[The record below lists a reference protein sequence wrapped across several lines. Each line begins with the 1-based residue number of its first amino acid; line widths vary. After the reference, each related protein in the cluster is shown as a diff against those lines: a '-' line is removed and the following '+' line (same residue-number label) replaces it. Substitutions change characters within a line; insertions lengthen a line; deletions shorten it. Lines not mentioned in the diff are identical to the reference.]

1 MEVGFELTTSRISD
15 LSHIGIK
22 RPPSMTLS
30 FLSVPPLSS
39 SHGNRRLRQIK
50 EQIELT
56 ETEKKIFDRL
66 LNTLRYFNL
75 QTQLRVAGGWVRDKL
90 LGKECY
96 DIDIALDNMLGSEF
110 VDKVQEYLSSTGEV
124 AQGLAVI
131 PSNPEQSKHLETARM
146 RLFDLWIDF
155 VNLRCEDYSENS
167 RIPTMKFGTA
177 EEDAFRRDLTINSL
191 FYNIN
196 TNLVEDFTKRGLEDL
211 KFGRIVTPLP
221 PMATFLD
228 DPLRVLRAI
237 RFGLLSYAS
246 SNFIVQSSLHGARFD
261 FTLDEELKKAAA
273 CGDVKA
279 ALAAKISR
287 ERIGTEIDLMISGN
301 QPVKAIDYICDLTL
315 FWVVF
320 SLPPKV
326 EPAVSEE
333 CYRLSAAYLD
343 ASWKLIQLIRCFNFD
358 DEQRRLCLYS
368 ALFLP
373 LHGTSY
379 KDRKDKMIPAVNYIV
394 RDSLKRKASDA
405 DTVINIHKS
414 LEKFIS
420 LIPSLLSNED
430 VQITEVDWGKEFV
443 DVPATSKLR
452 VSTGRERVRESSKGL
467 VRPGRSRSS
476 PGAISWVVFVDNLSR
491 RVQRNVLWDR
501 FIHYGKVIKVF
512 IPFVNRRPYYKD
524 STFAFVHFASKDD
537 MHLAIEKM
545 NNASVD
551 GRRILVSIAK
561 YQKKSIPRSLKRTS
575 GARSTDAGVYGLLR
589 ELPSSQAAGSGK
601 KEMMNKFRNGRSYK
615 EMVVGAKEVEG
626 QKAGSFGAKK
636 EVKKK
641 LEVFIPMEDR
651 SWLRSSLT
659 GICKPL
665 FEVEFVQR
673 ALRTEGINVKVIQWG
688 YAKKACL
695 FERLEHVMEEEGVPL
710 PYCAVSMIGVPL
722 NCWSV
727 PFFTSLASR
736 WGKLVKIQ
744 EQTANRVDCRVAYML
759 LRVESPFDIP
769 PHVII
774 NTYGR
779 SFMIKI
785 KVEGSDEFFPEL
797 EDMAEDDGTVA
808 SREGFSPVW
817 SQRDVQQGKDEQWG
831 DQSVSDSQD
840 RVEAWVRGDEKG
852 VDTVTDG
859 NLNLIEGTKHLL
871 ADDFCSAEV
880 AVIGDGTSQQRL
892 SEDFNEER
900 ENERSVEGVNLGKD
914 KGVQD
919 NGLNTSLVRSQTNG
933 SVQGLLRSNTVRIQ
947 SAEMAIGE
955 QSALNLQN
963 WIMSPVRRRHSGRSA
978 SVSNIERG
986 FYKNVYSRRWE
997 VKSCNGKDLASFAE
1011 KENEGV
1017 AEALECWNVSKL
1029 LGVKFKGGEEAFMA
1043 KMAKMV
1049 PLWSMMSWN
1058 VRGLG
1063 RRVKARAIRRF
1074 VDDKKPTI
1082 LFLQESKL
1090 EVVSH
1095 VLVRKMGG
1103 KLLTGSAVAPSI
1115 GSAGGLI
1122 TLWNQKEFVMED
1134 VALYSRFVALKG
1146 TMVGLPG
1153 SCCFIN
1159 VYGPSLDAEKE
1170 AFFRELLSF
1179 LDNVECPLCVGGD
1192 FNVVLSQEE
1201 KEGGVVNSVTMNIF
1215 RDFVSKAN
1223 LLDLPLSGGRFT
1235 WCNNR
1240 ELPTFERLDRFLVD
1254 QRLVSLF
1261 PKLSQSLQ
1269 ARSVSDHNIVLLE
1282 NKDCNWGRK
1291 PFRLF
1296 NYVMEEEGFTEMMGK
1311 ELDII
1316 CKEEKGKSMSM
1327 VFKRVKGVILRW
1339 SGRGYFELPGK
1350 IKKLEG
1356 RIHEMELDMQQGL
1369 STVTMRSII
1378 EAKRELWD
1386 LQKKEESIWLQK
1398 SRLKWRLEGDK
1409 NTRFFHQ
1416 TASVRG
1422 RNNGIKS
1429 LLVGNEVIEDPIS
1442 IRNSVVEFFNGL
1454 FSQENSLEA
1463 EDINLEFRRL
1473 SEEQRLALEKPFSEE
1488 EVWRAIAD
1496 SDSNK
1501 APGPDGLN
1509 LGFFKKF
1516 WSSLKEDIM
1525 LFFKDF
1531 FEGKEWDLEVLA
1543 RRFSLCINDIISPS
1557 QFAFIRGRSILDCSF
1572 IANEGIDFW
1581 RKKGLKG
1588 VVFKVDFKRAYDSV
1602 DWVILL
1608 KILGKMGFGEKWRSW
1623 MFQCMSTASVSV
1635 LLNGTP
1641 TEKIHTKRG
1650 LRQGCSL
1657 SPLLFNLGGELLHLM
1672 LTKAVDL
1679 GLFSGFELGAHD
1691 RLFKLSHLQFA
1702 DNLIIFSKASIRD
1715 LKNVRRVL
1723 LIYELL
1729 VGLKINLVKSKIYGI
1744 NIEEDVLVD
1753 WSKEI
1758 GCSVGKF
1765 PAEYLGLPL
1774 GSRRNS
1780 VAMWEPIVQN
1790 FYNRL
1795 SSWKFASEKD
1805 SWWKRVVCCVNNL
1818 DPNSKKV
1825 ESSLTA
1831 RASWIWRGVINNFFS
1846 NDGFGVCIRSNLR
1859 WKTGNGHYVAFWNDA
1874 WLGEVPL
1881 KDLFPRLYTLSM
1893 NKEGKV
1899 VEFRESNAAGW
1910 VWDIQFRRNLVDWE
1924 VDQWLHL
1931 ISLLN
1936 NSSLSHDEE
1945 DCWIWLGN
1953 GEGCF
1958 STNSCIKSF
1967 FDSDGIEGNQD
1978 FWDRNVWVGIAPPR
1992 VETFLWQV
2000 VHLRVAVKEELL
2012 KRGVAGI
2019 EDPLCPLC
2027 GRFGESVP
2035 HLFLHCEVAW
2045 GLWVRFLNL
2054 WDVDWVIPSKPL
2066 ECITQWDE
2074 LLPNS
2079 TIWKYIPR
2087 AVLWTVWKIRNEVIF
2102 KKGKLDVVLLF
2113 FIARFRIVSW
2123 FAASFDSQIPFD
2135 SLVGDLTLVDSMV
2148 SHKVRSKPSCWVPP
2162 PVGFIKINV
2171 DGAMVK
2177 GWSKGGIGGLIRD
2190 SSGGV
2195 CNQRIIL
2202 ESDSSNALK
2211 WIKNLE
2217 LSTPLF
2223 HPLVK
2228 EIVST
2233 MEGLDISLRLIL
2245 RAANWE
2251 ADRLAK
2257 DGIG

>member
-1 MEVGFELTTSRISD
+1 
-15 LSHIGIK
+15 
-22 RPPSMTLS
+22 
-30 FLSVPPLSS
+30 
-39 SHGNRRLRQIK
+39 
-50 EQIELT
+50 
-56 ETEKKIFDRL
+56 
-66 LNTLRYFNL
+66 
-75 QTQLRVAGGWVRDKL
+75 
-90 LGKECY
+90 
-96 DIDIALDNMLGSEF
+96 
-110 VDKVQEYLSSTGEV
+110 
-124 AQGLAVI
+124 
-131 PSNPEQSKHLETARM
+131 
-146 RLFDLWIDF
+146 
-155 VNLRCEDYSENS
+155 
-167 RIPTMKFGTA
+167 
-177 EEDAFRRDLTINSL
+177 
-191 FYNIN
+191 
-196 TNLVEDFTKRGLEDL
+196 
-211 KFGRIVTPLP
+211 
-221 PMATFLD
+221 
-228 DPLRVLRAI
+228 
-237 RFGLLSYAS
+237 
-246 SNFIVQSSLHGARFD
+246 
-261 FTLDEELKKAAA
+261 
-273 CGDVKA
+273 
-279 ALAAKISR
+279 
-287 ERIGTEIDLMISGN
+287 
-301 QPVKAIDYICDLTL
+301 
-315 FWVVF
+315 
-320 SLPPKV
+320 
-326 EPAVSEE
+326 
-333 CYRLSAAYLD
+333 
-343 ASWKLIQLIRCFNFD
+343 
-358 DEQRRLCLYS
+358 
-368 ALFLP
+368 
-373 LHGTSY
+373 
-379 KDRKDKMIPAVNYIV
+379 
-394 RDSLKRKASDA
+394 
-405 DTVINIHKS
+405 
-414 LEKFIS
+414 
-420 LIPSLLSNED
+420 
-430 VQITEVDWGKEFV
+430 
-443 DVPATSKLR
+443 
-452 VSTGRERVRESSKGL
+452 
-467 VRPGRSRSS
+467 
-476 PGAISWVVFVDNLSR
+476 
-491 RVQRNVLWDR
+491 
-501 FIHYGKVIKVF
+501 
-512 IPFVNRRPYYKD
+512 
-524 STFAFVHFASKDD
+524 
-537 MHLAIEKM
+537 
-545 NNASVD
+545 
-551 GRRILVSIAK
+551 
-561 YQKKSIPRSLKRTS
+561 
-575 GARSTDAGVYGLLR
+575 
-589 ELPSSQAAGSGK
+589 
-601 KEMMNKFRNGRSYK
+601 MMNKFHNRRSYK

-651 SWLRSSLT
+651 AWMRSSLT
-659 GICKPL
+659 GISCL
-665 FEVEFVQR
+665 VVFQTAEE
-673 ALRTEGINVKVIQWG
+673 KVATMENKWET
-688 YAKKACL
+688 L
-695 FERLEHVMEEEGVPL
+695 SFWFERLEHVMEEEGVPL

-727 PFFTSLASR
+727 PFFTSLASK

-785 KVEGSDEFFPEL
+785 KVEGSDEFFPKL

-808 SREGFSPVW
+808 SREGISPVR
-817 SQRDVQQGKDEQWG
+817 SQRDVQQGQDEQWG

-840 RVEAWVRGDEKG
+840 RVEAWVRGDKQG
-852 VDTVTDG
+852 VDTVIDG
-859 NLNLIEGTKHLL
+859 NLKLIEGTKHLL
-871 ADDFCSAEV
+871 ADDFCSTEV
-880 AVIGDGTSQQRL
+880 AAVGDGTSQQRL

-900 ENERSVEGVNLGKD
+900 EMKD
-914 KGVQD
+914 LWKESPWARIRVYKIM
-919 NGLNTSLVRSQTNG
+919 GLIPAWSEVKQN
-933 SVQGLLRSNTVRIQ
+933 RI
-947 SAEMAIGE
+947 I
-955 QSALNLQN
+955 
-963 WIMSPVRRRHSGRSA
+963 SPARRQHSGRSA

-997 VKSCNGKDLASFAE
+997 VKSCNGKELASFVE

-1043 KMAKMV
+1043 KMV
-1049 PLWSMMSWN
+1049 PLVNES
-1058 VRGLG
+1058 LG

-1134 VALYSRFVALKG
+1134 VVLYSRFVALKG

-1153 SCCFIN
+1153 SSCFIN

-1201 KEGGVVNSVTMNIF
+1201 KEGGAVNSVTMNIF

-1269 ARSVSDHNIVLLE
+1269 ARSVSDHNIILLE
-1282 NKDCNWGRK
+1282 NKDCNWGLK

-1327 VFKRVKGVILRW
+1327 VFKRVKGVVMRW
-1339 SGRGYFELPGK
+1339 SGRGYLELPGK
-1350 IKKLEG
+1350 IKKLEK

-1369 STVTMRSII
+1369 SSVTMRSII
-1378 EAKRELWD
+1378 EAKRDLWD

-1429 LLVGNEVIEDPIS
+1429 LLVGNEVIEDPTS
-1442 IRNSVVEFFNGL
+1442 IRNSVVEFFN
-1454 FSQENSLEA
+1454 
-1463 EDINLEFRRL
+1463 
-1473 SEEQRLALEKPFSEE
+1473 EQRLALEKPFSEE

-1531 FEGKEWDLEVLA
+1531 FEGKEWDLEVNHSFISLIPKKINPEGMGDFRPISLVGGLYKILSKVLA
-1543 RRFSLCINDIISPS
+1543 KRFGLCINDIISPA
-1557 QFAFIRGRSILDCSF
+1557 QFAFIRGRSIMDCSF

-1588 VVFKVDFKRAYDSV
+1588 VVFKVDFKRAYDSI
-1602 DWVILL
+1602 DWLILL

-1679 GLFSGFELGAHD
+1679 GLFSGFELGAQD

-1702 DNLIIFSKASIRD
+1702 DDLIIFSKASIRD

-1758 GCSVGKF
+1758 GCSVV
-1765 PAEYLGLPL
+1765 GLE
-1774 GSRRNS
+1774 GEFSSISREGG
-1780 VAMWEPIVQN
+1780 VDQICFV
-1790 FYNRL
+1790 L
-1795 SSWKFASEKD
+1795 SSHLFPFFISNSTSGAAEIKLYNGSIFMGGSNDKRNIHWVNWGLVCKPRRLGGLGIPNLAILNRALLGKWVWKFASEKN

-1825 ESSLTA
+1825 ESSLIA

-1859 WKTGNGHYVAFWNDA
+1859 WKTGNGHSVVFWNDA

-1881 KDLFPRLYTLSM
+1881 KDLFPRLYTLST

-1899 VEFRESNAAGW
+1899 VEFRESHAAGW

-1936 NSSLSHDEE
+1936 NTSLSHDEE
-1945 DCWIWLGN
+1945 DGWIWFGN

-1978 FWDRNVWVGIAPPR
+1978 FWDRNVWVGITHPR

-2019 EDPLCPLC
+2019 EDSLCPLC
-2027 GRFGESVP
+2027 GRFGEFVS
-2035 HLFLHCEVAW
+2035 HLFLHLGRASSEFYY
-2045 GLWVRFLNL
+2045 LE
-2054 WDVDWVIPSKPL
+2054 IHSK
-2066 ECITQWDE
+2066 
-2074 LLPNS
+2074 
-2079 TIWKYIPR
+2079 
-2087 AVLWTVWKIRNEVIF
+2087 
-2102 KKGKLDVVLLF
+2102 G
-2113 FIARFRIVSW
+2113 
-2123 FAASFDSQIPFD
+2123 
-2135 SLVGDLTLVDSMV
+2135 SLV
-2148 SHKVRSKPSCWVPP
+2148 
-2162 PVGFIKINV
+2162 
-2171 DGAMVK
+2171 DG
-2177 GWSKGGIGGLIRD
+2177 
-2190 SSGGV
+2190 
-2195 CNQRIIL
+2195 L
-2202 ESDSSNALK
+2202 EN
-2211 WIKNLE
+2211 
-2217 LSTPLF
+2217 
-2223 HPLVK
+2223 
-2228 EIVST
+2228 
-2233 MEGLDISLRLIL
+2233 
-2245 RAANWE
+2245 
-2251 ADRLAK
+2251 
-2257 DGIG
+2257 